1 MTVFE
6 YFKDL
11 YDFATGAK
19 DGIVRFKLA
28 DTSYKTVKYAMDEGF
43 GATYDF
49 KMKKAGVDMTE
60 VQELVD
66 QKILGHKYYGNW
78 RDRQRGTTDLY
89 YLTAKGMKKWYKVYF
104 S

>member
-19 DGIVRFKLA
+19 DGKVRFKLA
-28 DTSYKTVKYAMDEGF
+28 DTSYKTVKYAMDEAF
-43 GATYDF
+43 GATWDF
-49 KMKKAGVDMTE
+49 KMKEAGVDME
-60 VQELVD
+60 ELKSLVD
-66 QKILGHKYYGNW
+66 QKIVGHKHYGNW

-89 YLTAKGMKKWYKVYF
+89 FLTAKGMKMWYKTYF